1 MKDKTDE
8 SKQAGQCCSMREN
21 RRGAAA
27 AVTSQCFFARP
38 KSGGEFPASAPAYT
52 LAGNIDG

>member
-8 SKQAGQCCSMREN
+8 PKQAGQCWSIREK

-27 AVTSQCFFARP
+27 AVTCQGFFARP
-38 KSGGEFPASAPAYT
+38 KSGGESPASAPAYT
-52 LAGNIDG
+52 LSGNIDG

>member
-27 AVTSQCFFARP
+27 AVTCQGFFARP
-38 KSGGEFPASAPAYT
+38 KSGGEFPASA
-52 LAGNIDG
+52 